1 MKEKLILLATGI
13 IKMLLTVLICNY
25 LYIWTGLNHKFNLEI
40 SFIQWFAII
49 VIFRIINPS
58 EVDQIRKNDK

>member
-1 MKEKLILLATGI
+1 MKEKLILLTTGI

-25 LYIWTGLNHKFNLEI
+25 LYIWTDLNHKFNLEI

>member
-1 MKEKLILLATGI
+1 MKEKLILLMTGI

-25 LYIWTGLNHKFNLEI
+25 LYIWTGLNNKFNLDI
-40 SFIQWFAII
+40 SFIQWLAII